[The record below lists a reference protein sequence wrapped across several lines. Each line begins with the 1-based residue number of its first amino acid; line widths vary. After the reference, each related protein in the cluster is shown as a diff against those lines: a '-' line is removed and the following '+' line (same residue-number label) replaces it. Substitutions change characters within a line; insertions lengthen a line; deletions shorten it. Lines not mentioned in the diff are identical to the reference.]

1 MYLLV
6 IQKWAHLGP
15 CLYLG
20 PTVQQQPYHDDV
32 APAGG
37 YVQGSDPILT
47 EGTAGSLLEG
57 ATPSLSPAGLQGGMG
72 QTKDRGELNPC
83 PWTAQGNGLF
93 HRAGREGEHLLLPA
107 AKGLWTEATQILQ
120 ESADSWIWLHP
131 WDWKRHT
138 NCRGYKLC
146 LAARAPAFP
155 QPGQKVPRASR
166 DAWLHPTEGRHSRKG
181 PR

>member
-47 EGTAGSLLEG
+47 EGKAV
-57 ATPSLSPAGLQGGMG
+57 
-72 QTKDRGELNPC
+72 C
-83 PWTAQGNGLF
+83 
-93 HRAGREGEHLLLPA
+93 
-107 AKGLWTEATQILQ
+107 
-120 ESADSWIWLHP
+120 
-131 WDWKRHT
+131 
-138 NCRGYKLC
+138 
-146 LAARAPAFP
+146 
-155 QPGQKVPRASR
+155 
-166 DAWLHPTEGRHSRKG
+166 
-181 PR
+181 